1 MHIQAHSETVWAIN
15 NNKSCSI
22 IAQKFVAAVD
32 AATSSRQ
39 SKCWCWC
46 WCCSYE
52 QLTTPHVTDLIHI
65 LSYLSSSSGS
75 STNCVCFAVAD
86 IHTQSHAHIQT
97 KIHINTWA
105 NLLYICMQLLCF
117 CCCCCCCCCS
127 VAACC
132 QKVSTKVISISNT
145 TTSCAERQHK
155 NNQTTPYPVKPSQAK
170 PS

>member
-15 NNKSCSI
+15 KNKSCSI

-32 AATSSRQ
+32 AATASRQ
-39 SKCWCWC
+39 SKCWC

-52 QLTTPHVTDLIHI
+52 QLTTPYVTDLIHI

-117 CCCCCCCCCS
+117 CCCCCCCS

-155 NNQTTPYPVKPSQAK
+155 NKQTTPYPAKPSQVKPS
-170 PS
+170 